1 MYENP
6 FTSLQVCASN
16 ECCVRSR
23 HCDEETCCIEEI
35 PSGGKRLDLGFC
47 AADAGCVAALG
58 GAEDGV
64 AGAEFWG
71 GGRRG
76 AGEDY
81 AGEFCSGC
89 PGEGGLMLVF
99 SADLEEVE
107 EVCGAGFDGDEVLVC
122 CGDGVGDGGDAE
134 GEGAGD
140 VFLDLDG
147 LHDGGEFV
155 CVSRFLSHSVYVYG

>member
-1 MYENP
+1 
-6 FTSLQVCASN
+6 
-16 ECCVRSR
+16 
-23 HCDEETCCIEEI
+23 
-35 PSGGKRLDLGFC
+35 
-47 AADAGCVAALG
+47 
-58 GAEDGV
+58 
-64 AGAEFWG
+64 
-71 GGRRG
+71 
-76 AGEDY
+76 
-81 AGEFCSGC
+81 
-89 PGEGGLMLVF
+89 MLVF

-155 CVSRFLSHSVYVYG
+155 CVSRFVSHSVYVYGEEEVYG

>member
-1 MYENP
+1 M
-6 FTSLQVCASN
+6 
-16 ECCVRSR
+16 
-23 HCDEETCCIEEI
+23 
-35 PSGGKRLDLGFC
+35 DLGFC
-47 AADAGCVAALG
+47 AADFGCVAALG

-64 AGAEFWG
+64 AGKEFWG
-71 GGRRG
+71 GGRGR

-147 LHDGGEFV
+147 LHDGGETV
-155 CVSRFLSHSVYVYG
+155 CVCLGVSVCVYG